1 MSNTKKMRLWIA
13 FLLALIFWAYYYH
26 TSVKAELQTLQSQT
40 LEGKLAEVK
49 KQARALEKENEEIK
63 KSEEVIATKKLEN
76 NNKLDMLYSQSKKLQ
91 SLQDTWSIPLK

>member
-13 FLLALIFWAYYYH
+13 LLLALIFWAYYH
-26 TSVKAELQTLQSQT
+26 ASVKAELQTLQSQT

-63 KSEEVIATKKLEN
+63 KSEEAIATKKLEN
-76 NNKLDMLYSQSKKLQ
+76 NNKLEVLYSQSKKLQ